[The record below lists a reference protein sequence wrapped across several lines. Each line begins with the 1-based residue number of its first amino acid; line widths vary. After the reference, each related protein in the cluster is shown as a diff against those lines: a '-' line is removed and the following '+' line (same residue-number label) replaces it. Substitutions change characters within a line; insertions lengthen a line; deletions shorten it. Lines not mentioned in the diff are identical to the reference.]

1 MTHSAHGQSG
11 VSTVDAPDDEI
22 LYNPRDPRMRD
33 DPYPFYRRLQQAA
46 PVYRTPFGFWVVS
59 GYQEVSKLLREPRL
73 ISEFHRD
80 KKWAEHRG
88 GWESPIVTEARQ
100 WMLMLDGA
108 AHRRIRG
115 LVNPVFSAL
124 ALDRIRDNIAAILDG
139 ILDELGDGDGI
150 DLISRL
156 ALPVPVTVICGLVGL
171 PTSDR
176 ELCRKWTEEIGHVVD
191 PVLDD
196 RTREAMNT
204 SVTEFHA
211 YIREHL
217 AARRRAPKDDILSRL
232 ALAEVDGER
241 LTDDEVIANVLLVFN
256 AGHETTVN
264 LIGNGVLALL
274 RHPDQLA
281 ALRAEPG
288 IVEEGVDEFARYDAP
303 VQLVARMATADIEVG
318 GHVIPANS
326 KIMLLLGAASRDPRR
341 YEEPDRLLLTRENIK
356 PLSFGGGPHYCIGAM
371 LGKIE
376 GRMIFTELLRRY
388 RRIELTNDRIVWRP
402 HVNFRG
408 LTELRVDLQGR

>member
-1 MTHSAHGQSG
+1 MNDSADGRSG
-11 VSTVDAPDDEI
+11 VSTITAPGDEI

-33 DPYPFYRRLQQAA
+33 DPYPFYRRLQQTE
-46 PVYRTPFGFWVVS
+46 PVHRTPFGFWVVS
-59 GYQEVSKLLREPRL
+59 GYPEVAKLLREPRL

-80 KKWAEHRG
+80 RKWAEHRG
-88 GWESPIVTEARQ
+88 GWESPIVKDTRL

-124 ALDRIRDNIAAILDG
+124 ALDRIRDGIAQILDG
-139 ILDELGDGDGI
+139 ILEEMGTGSGI
-150 DLISRL
+150 DAISQL

-171 PTSDR
+171 PVSDR
-176 ELCRKWTEEIGHVVD
+176 EQCRKWTEEIGHVVD
-191 PVLDD
+191 PVLDE

-204 SVTEFHA
+204 SVGEFRA
-211 YIREHL
+211 YIAEHL
-217 AARRRAPKDDILSRL
+217 AARRRDPKDDILTRL
-232 ALAEVDGER
+232 AMAEVDGER
-241 LTDDEVIANVLLVFN
+241 LTDDEVVANVLLLFN

-264 LIGNGVLALL
+264 LIGNGLLALL

-281 ALRAEPG
+281 ALRADPG
-288 IVEEGVDEFARYDAP
+288 LVEEGVDEFVRYDAP
-303 VQLVARMATADIEVG
+303 VQLVARIATADIEVG
-318 GHVIPANS
+318 GHVIPENS
-326 KIMLLLGAASRDPRR
+326 KIMLLLGAANRDPRR
-341 YEEPDRLLLTRENIK
+341 YEDPDRLILNRENIK

-376 GRMIFTELLRRY
+376 GRLIFTELLRRY
-388 RRIELTNDRIVWRP
+388 RRIELTQDEVVWRS

-408 LTELRVDLQGR
+408 LTELRVDLAH